1 LRNST
6 ASPPGRRVLLLC
18 LHNHQPVGNFDSV
31 LGEASDRAYSP
42 FLETLVGFPSI
53 RVTMHYSGFLLR
65 WIAENRGDLFALLR
79 ELVSRGQVEILGGGT
94 YEPVLPLLPERDRR
108 GQIRDFAETLGRHFG
123 RKPRG
128 MWLAERVWEP
138 DLALSLFA
146 AGVEYLPLDDFHF
159 LRAGIPGEEL
169 DGVYLTETNGATVR
183 LFPGSE
189 RLRYLI
195 PFGDVEETLRTVE
208 RMTSRDVP
216 FPAAVLA
223 DDGEKFGVWPGTYD
237 TVYTRGWLR
246 RFFEGIVAREEWL
259 ATMTFGE
266 YIDAAPLR
274 GRAYLPSCSYIEM
287 GEWALPPAQAAR
299 FGGLLHDFRS
309 GGHPE
314 VKSFVQGGDFRGFLR
329 KYEEANQLHKRML
342 WVSRRVQATSEQG
355 SGPEARDFLYR
366 AQCNDVYWHGIFG
379 GLYLNHLRDA
389 AYTNLLR
396 AEEASDRKIHGG
408 KDSWTEAA
416 SGDLDA
422 DGGEEAILKT
432 PNMTLLLHGHD
443 GGALTEISLPRRG
456 IALGHV
462 LTRREEAYHRK
473 FRDAGGSFDGR
484 TSIHDLLVLKDPAV
498 ADALGVDPWQRAS
511 LREAFYREEDTI
523 EAILADA
530 VPSSGTT
537 AGKNTRGKITRSSE
551 RIRIAMEVPLR
562 GEGIALDLAKFLA
575 LKVSEESI
583 EVGYRIRNA
592 GNRPAWGKFVS
603 EWNLNF
609 LSGNGPDRRY
619 EGIGEKNV
627 ELSSRGIV
635 HGLKKFGIVDRW
647 RGIAVE
653 VRTDRE
659 FTLLRYPVETASLS
673 ETGVE
678 KIHQGICLR
687 LLFPVRL
694 GEGESSEYSLR
705 WSVFS
710 VASP

>member
-1 LRNST
+1 MGAAT
-6 ASPPGRRVLLLC
+6 FSPGERVLLLC

-31 LGEASDRAYSP
+31 LGEASDKSYFP
-42 FLETLVGFPSI
+42 FLETLARFPAI
-53 RVTMHYSGFLLR
+53 KVTLHYSGFLLR
-65 WIAENRGDLFALLR
+65 WIAENRPECFSLLK
-79 ELVSRGQVEILGGGT
+79 ELVSRGQVEILGGGM
-94 YEPVLPLLPERDRR
+94 YEPVMSLLPERDRR
-108 GQIRDFAETLGRHFG
+108 GQIRDLAETVGKYFG
-123 RKPRG
+123 KKPRG

-138 DLALSLFA
+138 ELAASLFA
-146 AGVEYLPLDDFHF
+146 AGVEYIPLDDFHF

-169 DGVYLTETNGATVR
+169 DGVYLTEANGATVR

-208 RMTSRDVP
+208 QLTSRHVP
-216 FPAAVLA
+216 YPAAILA
-223 DDGEKFGVWPGTYD
+223 DDGEKFGVWPGTYN
-237 TVYTRGWLR
+237 TVYTEGWLR

-259 ATMTFGE
+259 KTMTFGE
-266 YIDAAPLR
+266 YIAAAPLR

-299 FGGLLHDFRS
+299 FGGLLHDFRA
-309 GGHPE
+309 GRVPE
-314 VKSFVQGGDFRGFLR
+314 VKSFVQGGNFRGFLR

-396 AEEASDRKIHGG
+396 AEGLSDRGVHGG

-443 GGALTEISLPRRG
+443 GGAMTEISLPRRG

-462 LTRREEAYHRK
+462 LTRREEAYHRRFK
-473 FRDAGGSFDGR
+473 DGGGAFDER
-484 TSIHDLLVLKDPAV
+484 TSIHDQLVLKDSTV
-498 ADALGVDPWQRAS
+498 AEALAVDPWQRAS
-511 LREAFYREEDTI
+511 FREAFYREEDAV
-523 EAILADA
+523 EAILDDTVAPVCA
-530 VPSSGTT
+530 T
-537 AGKNTRGKITRSSE
+537 AGKNTKGRITRSSE
-551 RIRIAMEVPLR
+551 RIRLAMEVPLQ
-562 GEGIALDLAKFLA
+562 GDGADLVLGKSLA
-575 LKVSEESI
+575 LGVSDERI
-583 EVGYRIRNA
+583 EVGYTLRNA
-592 GNRPAWGKFVS
+592 GDRPAWGKFTS
-603 EWNLNF
+603 EWNFNF
-609 LSGNGPDRRY
+609 LSGRGPDRRY
-619 EGIGEKNV
+619 EGIGEENG
-627 ELSSRGIV
+627 ELSSRGV
-635 HGLKKFGIVDRW
+635 AYALKGFRIVDEY
-647 RGIAVE
+647 RGIAVC
-653 VRTDRE
+653 VQTDRE

-687 LLFPVRL
+687 LLFPVRINP
-694 GEGESSEYSLR
+694 GESEEYSLR
-705 WSVFS
+705 WSVIS
-710 VASP
+710 IASR

>member
-1 LRNST
+1 M
-6 ASPPGRRVLLLC
+6 AAVPSPPGGRVLLLC

-31 LGEASDRAYSP
+31 LGEASDRSYFP
-42 FLETLVGFPSI
+42 FLETVARFPTI
-53 RVTMHYSGFLLR
+53 KLTLHYSGFLLR
-65 WIAENRGDLFALLR
+65 WIAENRPEMFSLLKD
-79 ELVSRGQVEILGGGT
+79 LVSRGQVEILGGGM
-94 YEPVLPLLPERDRR
+94 YEPVMPLIPERDRR
-108 GQIRDFAETLGRHFG
+108 GQIGDLAETVGRYFG
-123 RKPRG
+123 KKPRG

-138 DLALSLFA
+138 DLSASLAA

-159 LRAGIPGEEL
+159 LRAGISGEEL
-169 DGVYLTETNGATVR
+169 DGVYLTEANGAMVR

-208 RMTSRDVP
+208 AMTSRDVP
-216 FPAAVLA
+216 YPAAILA
-223 DDGEKFGVWPGTYD
+223 DDGEKFGVWPGTHD
-237 TVYTRGWLR
+237 TVYTQGWLR
-246 RFFEGIVAREEWL
+246 RFFEGIVARREWL
-259 ATMTFGE
+259 RTMTFGE
-266 YIDAAPLR
+266 YVSAAPLR
-274 GRAYLPSCSYIEM
+274 GRVYPPSCSYIER
-287 GEWALPPAQAAR
+287 GEWALPPVEAMR
-299 FGGLLHDFRS
+299 FGGLLHDFRAGRYS
-309 GGHPE
+309 E
-314 VKSFVQGGDFRGFLR
+314 VKSFVQGGNFRGFLR

-396 AEEASDRKIHGG
+396 AEGLSDRGVHGG

-443 GGALTEISLPRRG
+443 GGAMTEISLPRRG

-473 FRDAGGSFDGR
+473 FKNGGGAFDGR
-484 TSIHDLLVLKDPAV
+484 TSIHDMLVLKDSTV
-498 ADALGVDPWQRAS
+498 ADALVVDPWQRAS
-511 LREAFYREEDTI
+511 FREAFYREDDAV
-523 EAILADA
+523 EAILDERIAPA
-530 VPSSGTT
+530 CAT
-537 AGKNTRGKITRSSE
+537 AGKNAKGRITRSSE
-551 RIRIAMEVPLR
+551 RIRLAMEVPLQ
-562 GEGIALDLAKFLA
+562 GDGADLALGKSLA
-575 LKVSEESI
+575 LGVSEEQF
-583 EVGYRIRNA
+583 EVGYTLRNT
-592 GNRPAWGKFVS
+592 GGRPAWGKFTS

-609 LSGNGPDRRY
+609 LSGSGPDRWY
-619 EGIGEKNV
+619 EGIGERKE
-627 ELSSRGIV
+627 ELSSRGV
-635 HGLKKFGIVDRW
+635 TYALKGFRIVDNA

-653 VRTDRE
+653 VRADRD

-673 ETGVE
+673 ESGVE
-678 KIHQGICLR
+678 KIHQGVCLR

-694 GEGESSEYSLR
+694 GPGESVEYSLYLY
-705 WSVFS
+705 VFS
-710 VASP
+710 IASP

>member
-1 LRNST
+1 MST
-6 ASPPGRRVLLLC
+6 APFPPGRRILLLC

-31 LGEASDRAYSP
+31 LGEASDGSYFP
-42 FLETLVGFPSI
+42 FLETLARFPSI
-53 RVTMHYSGFLLR
+53 KVTLHYSGFLLR
-65 WIAENRGDLFALLR
+65 WLAENRADLFALLKR
-79 ELVSRGQVEILGGGT
+79 LVSRGQVEILGGGM
-94 YEPVLPLLPERDRR
+94 YEPVLPLIPERDRR
-108 GQIRDFAETLGRHFG
+108 GQIRDFAEAAGRHFG
-123 RKPRG
+123 KKPRG
-128 MWLAERVWEP
+128 IWLAERVWEP
-138 DLALSLFA
+138 ELAMSLFA

-169 DGVYLTETNGATVR
+169 DGVYLTEANGATVR

-208 RMTSRDVP
+208 QMTSRHVP
-216 FPAAVLA
+216 FPAAILA
-223 DDGEKFGVWPGTYD
+223 DDGEKFGVWPGTYR
-237 TVYTRGWLR
+237 TVYTEGWLG

-287 GEWALPPAQAAR
+287 GEWTLPPAQAAR

-309 GGHPE
+309 GRYPE

-342 WVSRRVQATSEQG
+342 WVSRRVQATSEQE

-396 AEEASDRKIHGG
+396 AEEASDRKVHGG
-408 KDSWTEAA
+408 KDRWTEAA

-432 PNMTLLLHGHD
+432 PHVTLLLHGHD
-443 GGALTEISLPRRG
+443 GGAITEISLPRRG
-456 IALGHV
+456 VALGHV

-473 FRDAGGSFDGR
+473 FRNAGGEFDGR
-484 TSIHDLLVLKDPAV
+484 TSIHDLLVLKDPSV
-498 ADALGVDPWQRAS
+498 AEALAVDPCQRAS
-511 LREAFYREEDTI
+511 FREAFYREEDAV

-530 VPSSGTT
+530 VAPVCAT
-537 AGKNTRGKITRSSE
+537 AGINTKGRITRSSE
-551 RIRIAMEVPLR
+551 RIRLAMEVPLK
-562 GEGIALDLAKFLA
+562 GDGTDLALGKSLA
-575 LKVSEESI
+575 LGASEERI
-583 EVGYRIRNA
+583 DVGYSLRNA
-592 GNRPAWGKFVS
+592 GDQPAWGKFIS

-609 LSGNGPDRRY
+609 LSGEGPDRRY
-619 EGIGEKNV
+619 EEIGGKNG
-627 ELSSRGIV
+627 ELSSRGVI
-635 HGLKKFGIVDRW
+635 LALRSFRIVDRL
-647 RGIAVE
+647 RGIAVAL
-653 VRTDRE
+653 RADRE

-694 GEGESSEYSLR
+694 APGESVEYSLR
-705 WSVFS
+705 WSVIS
-710 VASP
+710 IASQ

>member
-1 LRNST
+1 M
-6 ASPPGRRVLLLC
+6 AAVPSPPGGRVLLLC

-31 LGEASDRAYSP
+31 LGEASDRSYFP
-42 FLETLVGFPSI
+42 FLETVARFPTI
-53 RVTMHYSGFLLR
+53 KVTLHYSGFLLR
-65 WIAENRGDLFALLR
+65 WIAENRPEMFSLLKD
-79 ELVSRGQVEILGGGT
+79 LVSRGQVEILGGGM
-94 YEPVLPLLPERDRR
+94 YEPVMPLIPERDRR
-108 GQIRDFAETLGRHFG
+108 GQIGDLAETVGRYFG
-123 RKPRG
+123 KKPRG

-138 DLALSLFA
+138 ELPASLAA

-159 LRAGIPGEEL
+159 LRAGISGEEL
-169 DGVYLTETNGATVR
+169 DGVYLTEANGAMVR

-208 RMTSRDVP
+208 AMTSRDVP
-216 FPAAVLA
+216 YPAAILA
-223 DDGEKFGVWPGTYD
+223 DDGEKFGVWPGTHG
-237 TVYTRGWLR
+237 TVYTQGWLR
-246 RFFEGIVAREEWL
+246 RFFEGIVARREWL
-259 ATMTFGE
+259 RTMTFGE
-266 YIDAAPLR
+266 YVSDAPLR
-274 GRAYLPSCSYIEM
+274 GKVYPPSCSYIEM
-287 GEWALPPAQAAR
+287 GEWALPPAEGMR
-299 FGGLLHDFRS
+299 FGGLLHDFRAGRYS
-309 GGHPE
+309 E
-314 VKSFVQGGDFRGFLR
+314 VKSFVQGGNFRGFLR

-396 AEEASDRKIHGG
+396 AEGLSDRGVHGG

-443 GGALTEISLPRRG
+443 GGAMTEISLPRRG

-473 FRDAGGSFDGR
+473 FKNGGGAFDGR
-484 TSIHDLLVLKDPAV
+484 TSIHDMLVLKDSTV
-498 ADALGVDPWQRAS
+498 ADALVVDPWQRAS
-511 LREAFYREEDTI
+511 FREAFYREDDAV
-523 EAILADA
+523 EAILDERIAPA
-530 VPSSGTT
+530 CAT
-537 AGKNTRGKITRSSE
+537 AGKNAKGRITRSSE
-551 RIRIAMEVPLR
+551 RIRLAMEVPLR
-562 GEGIALDLAKFLA
+562 GDGADLALGKSLA
-575 LKVSEESI
+575 LGVSEEQF
-583 EVGYRIRNA
+583 EVGYTLRNA
-592 GNRPAWGKFVS
+592 GGRPAWGKFTS

-609 LSGNGPDRRY
+609 LSGSGPDRWY
-619 EGIGEKNV
+619 EGIGERKE
-627 ELSSRGIV
+627 ELSSRGDTYA
-635 HGLKKFGIVDRW
+635 LKGFRIVDNA

-653 VRTDRE
+653 VKADRD

-673 ETGVE
+673 ESGVE
-678 KIHQGICLR
+678 KIHQGVCLR

-694 GEGESSEYSLR
+694 GPGESVEYSLYLC
-705 WSVFS
+705 VFS
-710 VASP
+710 IASP